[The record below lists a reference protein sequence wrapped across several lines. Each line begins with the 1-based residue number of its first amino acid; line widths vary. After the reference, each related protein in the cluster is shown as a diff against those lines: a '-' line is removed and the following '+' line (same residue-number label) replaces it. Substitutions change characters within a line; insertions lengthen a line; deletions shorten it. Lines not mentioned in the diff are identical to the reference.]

1 MLKKSILLL
10 AFLFVP
16 LAASASQLPEY
27 PFIHITGS
35 AMQFVPPDLGELD
48 FEIVATNAD
57 PAQARATV
65 DERIAQIQ
73 ALVQEQGLPAE
84 DVMLRDVRQS
94 IKEGSQVYDVRCSVH
109 LNVRD
114 LSKWQ
119 AIAGGLVGME
129 NLDNFATDFA
139 PADKEQVEMELT
151 NAAIKDARKHAEAMA
166 AGFGRKL
173 GPVTGVSTGALKNL
187 SNAMGLFASDFTNRS
202 RAGSPKRMEK
212 PNIASVAA
220 LRFAVQVD
228 VIFRIK

>member
-1 MLKKSILLL
+1 MLKKSTLLL

-16 LAASASQLPEY
+16 FAGSASQLPEY
-27 PFIHITGS
+27 PFIHVTGS
-35 AMQFVPPDLGELD
+35 AMQFVPAEVGELD
-48 FEIVATNAD
+48 FEIVAVNAD

-84 DVMLRDVRQS
+84 DVLVRDTRQA

-114 LSKWQ
+114 LGKWQ

-139 PADKEQVEMELT
+139 PADKDQVEMELT

-187 SNAMGLFASDFTNRS
+187 SNAMGLFPSDFTNRS
-202 RAGSPKRMEK
+202 RAGGPKRMDK
-212 PNIASVAA
+212 ANIASVAA
-220 LRFAVQVD
+220 LRFAVSVD